1 VYVRFSNTPITSQH
15 ARALADRGSMRL
27 HLSEPIDW
35 VCRKQA
41 PRGAGVYI
49 IEKQGNPL
57 PIYIGLTA
65 AQKGLRGRLAE
76 FHGAATKGR
85 GNHAGGRT
93 YHDLFGGGLTDLSV
107 HWHEVRNFR
116 YGADVVHAYV
126 AYVERRLIWEHV
138 KAHGALPVCNSE

>member
-1 VYVRFSNTPITSQH
+1 MDLIITTPIVW
-15 ARALADRGSMRL
+15 ADRK
-27 HLSEPIDW
+27 H
-35 VCRKQA
+35 A
-41 PRGAGVYI
+41 PRAAGVYI
-49 IEKQGNPL
+49 IQKQGNPL

-76 FHGAATKGR
+76 FHGAAEKGR
-85 GNHAGGRT
+85 GIHAGGRT
-93 YHDLFGGGLTDLSV
+93 YHDRFGGDLSDLYV

-138 KAHGALPVCNSE
+138 EACGALPVCHSECPPTNPRQVELNACAAALQ